1 MSIEAL
7 FFTLTARYYRSVS
20 GLKKNGRPDKR
31 LFEWLQWKAIFIISG
46 EY

>member
-1 MSIEAL
+1 MSLEAL
-7 FFTLTARYYRSVS
+7 VFSNIAIYYRTVN